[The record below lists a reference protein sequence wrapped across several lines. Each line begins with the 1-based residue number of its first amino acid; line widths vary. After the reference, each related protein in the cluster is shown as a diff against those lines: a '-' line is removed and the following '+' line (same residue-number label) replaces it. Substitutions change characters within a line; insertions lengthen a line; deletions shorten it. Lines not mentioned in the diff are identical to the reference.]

1 MVVEGRFMKALEEML
16 PKLGHMVNAINQEG
30 HTLAAALHACVA
42 PGPPTLHV
50 LD

>member
-30 HTLAAALHACVA
+30 HTPAAALHACVA
-42 PGPPTLHV
+42 QGPPILHV